1 MNIPPIGFIGTG
13 NMGSALARA
22 VRRALPEAELFC
34 SNRGPEKAQALAQ
47 ELGGRAVS
55 GEEAAWQC
63 GLLFL
68 GVKPNGI
75 PGLLESLARP
85 LTQRE
90 DPPLLVSM
98 AAGVG
103 LDQLEDLAPRCPVVR
118 IMPNTPVSIGQGVT
132 LYTCGQ
138 RAKKEDRE
146 LVLAALAQSGSLVE
160 IPESQMEAA
169 GVVAGCGPAFVDLFL
184 EALADGGV
192 ACGLPRAQ
200 ALEFAAQMALAD
212 GGVFCG
218 LPRALALTL
227 AAEMTAGAARLALES
242 GKHPGALKDAV
253 CSPGGSTIRGVRE
266 LERAGLRGGVI
277 EAVLASAGER

>member
-103 LDQLEDLAPRCPVVR
+103 LDQLEALAPRCPVVR

-192 ACGLPRAQ
+192 
-200 ALEFAAQMALAD
+200 
-212 GGVFCG
+212 FCG

>member
-75 PGLLESLARP
+75 PGLL
-85 LTQRE
+85 
-90 DPPLLVSM
+90 VSM

-103 LDQLEDLAPRCPVVR
+103 LDQLEDLALRCPVVR

-192 ACGLPRAQ
+192 
-200 ALEFAAQMALAD
+200 
-212 GGVFCG
+212 FCG

>member
-1 MNIPPIGFIGTG
+1 MAIDIEDQYDKIYRYCYCRLRDRERAEDVTQETFLRWFASDTYRDRNQLLHYLYTV
-13 NMGSALARA
+13 ARHLCA
-22 VRRALPEAELFC
+22 DESRRPAPLPLPENVPDREADPLLSIALRAELDKL
-34 SNRGPEKAQALAQ
+34 SP
-47 ELGGRAVS
+47 
-55 GEEAAWQC
+55 
-63 GLLFL
+63 
-68 GVKPNGI
+68 
-75 PGLLESLARP
+75 
-85 LTQRE
+85 
-90 DPPLLVSM
+90 
-98 AAGVG
+98 
-103 LDQLEDLAPRCPVVR
+103 
-118 IMPNTPVSIGQGVT
+118 
-132 LYTCGQ
+132 
-138 RAKKEDRE
+138 EDRE

-184 EALADGGV
+184 E
-192 ACGLPRAQ
+192 
-200 ALEFAAQMALAD
+200 ALAD